1 MKLKFTI
8 VYTLLIL
15 LFYSSLFSFEI
26 KHLPNQVNSSDDDFP
41 AFIENSRLI
50 FIQKSQDDKIRVHS
64 IEINNPISKNTIT
77 LPKFIEKTNASFIS
91 KIEDSNSI
99 TYFFASKNKRKKYDS
114 DIFILEQDVKSGKI
128 RFSPFPN
135 NSSEFESHP
144 FSPKDG
150 SILLFSTDRF
160 GTENGTDIA
169 ISFKTDSG
177 WSFPKKVDKIN
188 SNFNEITPF
197 IDSEGNLYF
206 SRFDST
212 NYNIY
217 KADKISLWNWDTPR
231 KLPYP
236 INTEYN
242 EIAPVVEDGKLYFS
256 SDRQKGF
263 GGFDIYE
270 ANLCLP
276 ILLEV
281 NFNVSL
287 NIFSSYN
294 KIIILDELQKI
305 IDEKYLGANNT
316 LTFNLFPKHRYD
328 IQIINEC
335 SSQKFFQKTIET
347 PCIDTAIVKYKVT
360 LNISNNLTEEINL
373 PFFVGGYY
381 RPVTNTTLKQLKTLF
396 EYKLIG
402 LDDSTSFIENPLNK
416 YDNLPQFIEESI
428 NNIVE
433 KISNYLDLFEKGC
446 IDTRK
451 ALKIQITGFSD
462 PRPISPKAKY
472 FEETIADDKFNT
484 FVDRGSTMDNYLL
497 SKLRA
502 YFTGKVIF
510 ELLKKK
516 YSSQSL
522 ERFLKWEII
531 GGGIA
536 NDVDEDYL
544 ILRKVRIKID
554 ISEKD

>member
-1 MKLKFTI
+1 MRLKL
-8 VYTLLIL
+8 TLVCTSLYWLAI
-15 LFYSSLFSFEI
+15 FSLFSFEI
-26 KHLPNQVNSSDDDFP
+26 KLLPNQINSSDDDIP
-41 AFIENSRLI
+41 SFIENNYLV
-50 FIQKSQDDKIRVHS
+50 FIQKSKDDKIRIYS
-64 IEINNPISKNTIT
+64 FDINNPFSKKIIT
-77 LPKFIEKTNASFIS
+77 LPKYFEKTNASFIT
-91 KIEDSNSI
+91 KTEDSASI
-99 TYFFASKNKRKKYDS
+99 TYFFAGKSKRKKYDS
-114 DIFILEQDVKSGKI
+114 DIFIIEQDVKSEKI
-128 RFSPFPN
+128 RFFPFPH
-135 NSSEFESHP
+135 NSIDFESHP
-144 FSPKDG
+144 FSTKDA
-150 SILLFSTDRF
+150 SVLLFSTDRF
-160 GTENGTDIA
+160 GKETGTDIA

-177 WSFPKKVDKIN
+177 WSIPQKIDGIN

-197 IDSEGNLYF
+197 LDNEGNLYF

-217 KADKISLWNWDTPR
+217 KADKISPWKWGAPR
-231 KLPYP
+231 KLHYP

-242 EIAPVVEDGKLYFS
+242 EIAPVVVDGKLYFS

-263 GGFDIYE
+263 GDFDIYE
-270 ANLCLP
+270 TDLCLP

-281 NFNVSL
+281 NFNVSS
-287 NIFSSYN
+287 NIFSSYD

-305 IDEKYLGANNT
+305 IEEKYLGNNNI
-316 LTFNLFPKHRYD
+316 LTFNLLPKHRYN
-328 IQIINEC
+328 IQIFNEC

-347 PCIDTAIVKYKVT
+347 PCIDTTIVKYKVT
-360 LNISNNLTEEINL
+360 LNITNNLTEEINL

-396 EYKLIG
+396 EYRLIG

-416 YDNLPQFIEESI
+416 YDNLPQYIEESI

-446 IDTRK
+446 IDK
-451 ALKIQITGFSD
+451 KKELKIQITGFSD
-462 PRPISPKAKY
+462 PRPISPKAKF
-472 FEETIADDKFNT
+472 FEETVADDKFNT

-502 YFTGKVIF
+502 YFTGKIIY
-510 ELLKKK
+510 ELLMKK

-522 ERFLKWEII
+522 DRFLKWEII

-536 NDVDEDYL
+536 KDVDEDYL
-544 ILRKVRIKID
+544 VLRKVRIKID
-554 ISEKD
+554 ISQKD